1 MDQAMISIV
10 SSSGLN
16 MNIGSRNSERNLVL
30 CIIEICWLLKSKK
43 LGSIVPPIETQPWRH
58 DVMQQTTELNI
69 VATDD
74 QKDHKVRKLI
84 KEQLSQ
90 LN

>member
-1 MDQAMISIV
+1 MIGIV
-10 SSSGLN
+10 NSSGLN

-30 CIIEICWLLKSKK
+30 CIMEICWLLKSKK

-58 DVMQQTTELNI
+58 GVMQQTTELNI

-74 QKDHKVRKLI
+74 QENHKIGKLA